1 MSKFSLRI
9 AADYPVI
16 LSHFSPCINLLFV
29 SKVLNGHEEHAQA
42 DGEWILTHLIV
53 KPQCVE

>member
-1 MSKFSLRI
+1 MSEFGLRI
-9 AADYPVI
+9 AANYTVI
-16 LSHFSPCINLLFV
+16 LSQFSPCIDLLFV

-42 DGEWILTHLIV
+42 NGEWILTDLVV